1 MQIISNSEY
10 VSLDRRA
17 IYSGCSEQFAKE
29 CLHSNLSLHSKKNQT
44 LFNYNFVII
53 KKGCRYY
60 THIYM
65 YITFHFPLFQT
76 MAQYIKLIESF
87 LKYKFPTL
95 TLWEISRSLLYRRLG
110 PRTRYTFRCTVHIT
124 VAPHR
129 TKRAIGCA
137 VWRPRSRLAS
147 IWNQRNTLATVLGF

>member
-1 MQIISNSEY
+1 MYLWTEGQYTVAVQNNLLRNVY
-10 VSLDRRA
+10 T
-17 IYSGCSEQFAKE
+17 QT
-29 CLHSNLSLHSKKNQT
+29 CLYIAKKNQT